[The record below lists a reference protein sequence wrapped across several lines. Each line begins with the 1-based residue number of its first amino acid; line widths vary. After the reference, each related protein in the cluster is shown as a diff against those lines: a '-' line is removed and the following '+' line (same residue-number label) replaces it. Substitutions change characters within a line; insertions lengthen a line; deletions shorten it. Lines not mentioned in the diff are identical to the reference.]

1 MLSKGE
7 HLNLVR
13 VFVGIFFLRKI
24 EKLVMVLAA
33 CVDPSRREKGPL
45 GSACCRSPPAQR
57 FLLPSWRSSLLEI
70 WKQEG
75 DQKLDNSQTEPIA
88 KAIH

>member
-1 MLSKGE
+1 M
-7 HLNLVR
+7 NLVR
-13 VFVGIFFLRKI
+13 VFEGIFLLRKI
-24 EKLVMVLAA
+24 DRLKLVEVLAS

-45 GSACCRSPPAQR
+45 GSACCRPPPAQR